1 MITFFYYFLLVFIWT
16 KIFLVF
22 NKQRLDLNFRNKD
35 ILAIKKIDLV
45 YYFTEFLF
53 LVWMIIGL
61 WSSQKGLFIFLLS
74 SQLLKFPFY
83 HLSKRLYAIW
93 DNILPSISII
103 FILIIFIY
111 KYFIH

>member
-1 MITFFYYFLLVFIWT
+1 MITFFYYFILVFIWT

-35 ILAIKKIDLV
+35 IMAIKKIDLV

-53 LVWMIIGL
+53 FVWMIIGL
-61 WSSQKGLFIFLLS
+61 WSSQKVLFITLLS
-74 SQLLKFPFY
+74 LYLLKFPFY
-83 HLSKRLYAIW
+83 HLSKRLYAVW

-103 FILIIFIY
+103 FIMIIFIY
-111 KYFIH
+111 SLIH

>member
-35 ILAIKKIDLV
+35 IMAIKKIDLV

-53 LVWMIIGL
+53 FVWMIIGL
-61 WSSQKGLFIFLLS
+61 WSSQKVLFIALLS
-74 SQLLKFPFY
+74 LYLLKFPFY
-83 HLSKRLYAIW
+83 HLSKRLYAVW

-103 FILIIFIY
+103 FILMIFIY
-111 KYFIH
+111 SLIH

>member
-61 WSSQKGLFIFLLS
+61 WSSQKWLFIFLLS
-74 SQLLKFPFY
+74 SHLLKFPFY
-83 HLSKRLYAIW
+83 HLSKRLYAVW

-103 FILIIFIY
+103 FILVIFICSL
-111 KYFIH
+111 IH

>member
-35 ILAIKKIDLV
+35 IMSIKKIDLV

-53 LVWMIIGL
+53 LLWMIIGL
-61 WSSQKGLFIFLLS
+61 WSSQKGLFLILLS
-74 SQLLKFPFY
+74 SHLLKFPFY
-83 HLSKRLYAIW
+83 HLSKQLYAIW

-103 FILIIFIY
+103 FILMIFVY
-111 KYFIH
+111 SLIH

>member
-35 ILAIKKIDLV
+35 IMSIKKIDLV
-45 YYFTEFLF
+45 YYLTEFLF
-53 LVWMIIGL
+53 SIWMIIGL
-61 WSSQKGLFIFLLS
+61 WSSQRYLFIFLLT
-74 SQLLKFPFY
+74 LNLIKFPFY
-83 HLSKRLYAIW
+83 HINKKLYAVW

-103 FILIIFIY
+103 FILMIFIY
-111 KYFIH
+111 SLIH